1 MRLLL
6 CLVLVQ
12 LGVGQTINATGT
24 FDFEA
29 AASWNE
35 QVIPSASAS
44 MFTQVAIEGGANV
57 YLSAGALFT
66 IFAPLRIG
74 AAATANA
81 ALDATT
87 QLTLIS
93 RGFLTSGLV
102 FNRGKIVMNGTA
114 SFTCG
119 GDVTLDIDAMRSI
132 EGGRFALAAALPLG
146 PKRKISVNAGSLWFT
161 GVKLD
166 CNDNEIW
173 VATGAS
179 VQFAGQCAVDSAVA
193 LRGAGEAW
201 IAATAELAANAAL
214 TIQNTKTHV
223 KGNLTVAASQAV
235 TVSGELVVYTGARVH
250 RTAAQ
255 AQAHVSVEAQATL
268 RFSAEAMAA
277 AKASVQGGLVRVK
290 NGGKCIV
297 DAAVGILA
305 SDVTFESNAILGL
318 NFGADRSSFAAATLS
333 GTLTIAAGA
342 TLQLNGPEP
351 TAKVVLVTAASIAGK
366 FDQVSV
372 NGVLLASAS
381 ASTGRRLLAGTVIY
395 NNNTIE
401 YQPGDASPASK
412 AQCLFAL
419 LAPIALFW

>member
-1 MRLLL
+1 
-6 CLVLVQ
+6 
-12 LGVGQTINATGT
+12 
-24 FDFEA
+24 
-29 AASWNE
+29 
-35 QVIPSASAS
+35 
-44 MFTQVAIEGGANV
+44 V
-57 YLSAGALFT
+57 YLAAGALFT

-87 QLTLIS
+87 QLALVN

-114 SFTCG
+114 YFNCA
-119 GDVTLDIDAMRSI
+119 GDVTLDINDVRSV
-132 EGGRFALAAALPLG
+132 EGGGFTLIVALPLT

-161 GVKLD
+161 SVKLD
-166 CNDNEIW
+166 CNDNEVW

-214 TIQNTKTHV
+214 TIQNAKTHV
-223 KGNLTVAASQAV
+223 KGNLTVAASQTVA
-235 TVSGELVVYTGARVH
+235 VSGELVVYTGARVH
-250 RTAAQ
+250 RTTAQ
-255 AQAHVSVEAQATL
+255 AQAHVSVEAEATL
-268 RFSAEAMAA
+268 RFSAEAMVA

-305 SDVTFESNAILGL
+305 SDVTFEANATLGL
-318 NFGADRSSFAAATLS
+318 TFGADRSSFATATLS
-333 GTLTIAAGA
+333 GALTITAGA

-351 TAKVVLVTAASIAGK
+351 TAKVVLATAASIAGK
-366 FDQVSV
+366 FDKVYV

-381 ASTGRRLLAGTVIY
+381 ASTGRRLLAGTVVY
-395 NNNTIE
+395 NSDSVE
-401 YQPGDASPASK
+401 YQPGEGSPASK
-412 AQCLFAL
+412 AQCLLAL
-419 LAPIALFW
+419 LAPIVLFW